1 MSPSLPLVLNLGRL
15 LIMARYHAEI
25 HVVTPPEQAFTY
37 LANFANSQE
46 WDPGVVRAELIT
58 PGPVG
63 SGSEFDVVTGS
74 ARRTIDFRYRI
85 IDFDQP
91 RRVVLRGTAARL
103 VSTDQID
110 VAAAEDGGS
119 MITYDA
125 DLRLSGVWRIL
136 DLPLSL
142 AFRRIGDRAI
152 EGLRSAFELP
162 VERRI

>member
-1 MSPSLPLVLNLGRL
+1 
-15 LIMARYHAEI
+15 MARYHAEI
-25 HVVTPPEQAFTY
+25 LVTTPPEQAFTY

-46 WDPGVVRAELIT
+46 WDPGVVRAERLT
-58 PGPVG
+58 SGPVG

-85 IDFDQP
+85 TDFDPP

-103 VSTDQID
+103 VSIDQID
-110 VAAAEDGGS
+110 VTAAEDGGS
-119 MITYDA
+119 TITYDA
-125 DLRLSGVWRIL
+125 DLRLTGVWRIF

-152 EGLRSAFELP
+152 EGLRSTFDSP
-162 VERRI
+162 VESRI